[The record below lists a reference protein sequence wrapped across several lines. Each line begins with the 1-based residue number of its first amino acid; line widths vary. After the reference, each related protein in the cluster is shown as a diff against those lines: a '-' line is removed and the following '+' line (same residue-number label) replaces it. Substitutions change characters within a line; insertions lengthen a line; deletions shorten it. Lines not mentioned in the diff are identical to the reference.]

1 MSDTRARRDAKPGAK
16 AKASFAQFQELKRT
30 GGKRIH
36 NFELKEEEAVYDEV
50 QEQDYAKLVQDRREE
65 AGKHLYCSHGLDVM
79 LFDCSAS
86 LLQVTSLL
94 MTMVWAMLMLVRRKT
109 GESQ

>member
-1 MSDTRARRDAKPGAK
+1 MSDTRAKRNARPGAK

-65 AGKHLYCSHGLDVM
+65 AGTQSSLDM
-79 LFDCSAS
+79 SSA
-86 LLQVTSLL
+86 T
-94 MTMVWAMLMLVRRKT
+94 TKC
-109 GESQ
+109 